1 MLSSLLRNHLLSFR
15 PELTRAPPATVGG
28 LGPCRR
34 WRNSNADTGS
44 GVVSRYR
51 KPTQGNHYL
60 PTAIYG
66 HSWRPQ
72 FVGDERNC
80 RRFLKAVPTCV
91 PNCGHQGS
99 KVLTDNGIMLSI
111 R

>member
-72 FVGDERNC
+72 FVG
-80 RRFLKAVPTCV
+80 RRAQLPPISESGANICSELWASRFE
-91 PNCGHQGS
+91 
-99 KVLTDNGIMLSI
+99 SI
-111 R
+111 D